1 MSRKAIA
8 QAMNQAAQRNLTS
21 ISIFRSSDRT
31 VVAVWNEWTRRL
43 ELDHGYPDNHPQM
56 GEGRLGAIRRTY
68 PDAEVSEIL

>member
-8 QAMNQAAQRNLTS
+8 QAMNQAAQRNVTFN
-21 ISIFRSSDRT
+21 IYFPKSDRS

-43 ELDHGYPDNHPQM
+43 ELDHGYPDILPQI
-56 GEGRLGAIRRTY
+56 GEGRIAAIKRSY